1 MVFFPHGKNVS
12 ADKLILSTIRI
23 ERVKVPHTKNLPRYF
38 SSYKK
43 EKLPKI
49 RISGLILLV
58 FAQSIL
64 KDIQ

>member
-23 ERVKVPHTKNLPRYF
+23 ESKSATQKNLPRYF

-43 EKLPKI
+43 DSQLPKI
-49 RISGLILLV
+49 RISWLILLV
-58 FAQSIL
+58 FAKQKI
-64 KDIQ
+64 